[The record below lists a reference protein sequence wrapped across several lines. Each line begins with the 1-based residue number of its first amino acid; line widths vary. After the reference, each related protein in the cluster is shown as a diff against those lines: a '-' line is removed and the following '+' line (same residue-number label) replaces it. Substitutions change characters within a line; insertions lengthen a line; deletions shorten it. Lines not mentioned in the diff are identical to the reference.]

1 MGICT
6 KTDLVEESTHLY
18 GAKGL
23 GDVYCFDGY
32 NHKLYKS
39 VEGSIKE
46 TYASN
51 LGKWNNGQT
60 MTVILDCE
68 KWQVIFWRD
77 NTRLG
82 NPIKISPNKTYYPV
96 MNCCTSIKNKFQVIV
111 R

>member
-6 KTDLVEESTHLY
+6 KTDLVEDDADLCE
-18 GAKGL
+18 AKGL
-23 GDVYCFDGY
+23 GDVYCFENDY
-32 NHKLYKS
+32 QSLYKS
-39 VEGSIKE
+39 VEGSRKE
-46 TYASN
+46 TYASK

-82 NPIKISPNKTYYPV
+82 NPIKISPNKTYYPA
-96 MNCCTSIKNKFQVIV
+96 MNCCSETKNKFQVIV